1 MKILN
6 RNSLVCLA
14 KQIKNDESHLLG
26 VCLGMRA
33 EKISSIY
40 RMYRHSAHLCT
51 FYVLYEWRG
60 RKTQPEL
67 ADLLIKVHDWYM
79 LKNGDVRKHRRCKH
93 IYRESRVNEYMAFF
107 FCLENVCP
115 MEMNGTLTTWNS
127 LYFLV

>member
-67 ADLLIKVHDWYM
+67 ADMLIKVHDGYM
-79 LKNGDVRKHRRCKH
+79 
-93 IYRESRVNEYMAFF
+93 
-107 FCLENVCP
+107 
-115 MEMNGTLTTWNS
+115 
-127 LYFLV
+127 